1 MYLENW
7 LQARRTVKAMT
18 LVVEHSRMVTGV
30 VELLLKCIRSAVENR
45 KEELE
50 SDFDLLKKK
59 EAEADSLRRRI
70 IEELTRGEL
79 STEERVAL
87 MRLGRQIDWIA
98 DCSHGAGRTLVLFD
112 LSQMPKQIQDLA
124 LEMCS
129 VVAEGTVK
137 VAKCIQELMDGKLE
151 ESLKEADEVER
162 LEEKVD
168 KLYQKARG
176 GLKDIEAN
184 VIQVGSIILL
194 TQFLD
199 YVEQTA
205 DSCEDTCD
213 QARVMAVMLSKRE
226 N

>member
-1 MYLENW
+1 MSLEKW

-18 LVVEHSRMVTGV
+18 LVVDHSKMVTEV

-45 KEELE
+45 KEQLE
-50 SDFDLLKKK
+50 ADFKLLQKK

-112 LSQMPKQIQDLA
+112 LSQMPKQIQDIA

-129 VVAEGTVK
+129 VVAEGTIK
-137 VAKCIQELMDGKLE
+137 VTNCIQKLMDGKLE

-176 GLKDIEAN
+176 GLQNIETN

-194 TQFLD
+194 TQFLEH
-199 YVEQTA
+199 VEQTA

-213 QARVMAVMLSKRE
+213 QARVMAVTLSKRRE
-226 N
+226 